1 MSGPGH
7 DAGGATAP
15 RQTAR
20 RHRRRDAPPLPTFAL
35 PRLRLAP
42 GDWQSGDNLW
52 LIDLVCPFGGTAEA
66 VQQLREQ
73 TFKDRAVKSV
83 RQSAAGARFEVG
95 MWGE

>member
-1 MSGPGH
+1 
-7 DAGGATAP
+7 
-15 RQTAR
+15 
-20 RHRRRDAPPLPTFAL
+20 
-35 PRLRLAP
+35 
-42 GDWQSGDNLW
+42 WQSGDNLW